1 MTCGLTFGYDG
12 IFRYEENNLKVGRKK
27 TNVMFIGDGK
37 GKTVITGKKNVIDG
51 MTTFHSASFGTVP
64 FHLLAS

>member
-1 MTCGLTFGYDG
+1 M
-12 IFRYEENNLKVGRKK
+12 GRKK

-51 MTTFHSASFGTVP
+51 MTTFHTASFGTFL
-64 FHLLAS
+64 FHRCLLIILMLVVSNYTNFSYLFAL